1 MFQRDGLELPRAL
14 LLKTGASGGVQ
25 PSSRH
30 VGTFAAPVPAY
41 RIQPSTMDTTYSG
54 GHCNM
59 YVISV
64 QAEVYL
70 ARLLRRLVVCAVPG
84 SGRIKS

>member
-1 MFQRDGLELPRAL
+1 
-14 LLKTGASGGVQ
+14 
-25 PSSRH
+25 
-30 VGTFAAPVPAY
+30 
-41 RIQPSTMDTTYSG
+41 
-54 GHCNM
+54 M

-70 ARLLRRLVVCAVPG
+70 ARLLRRLVVCDVPG